1 VSHGINHRIPF
12 RLARMNGIATMEV
25 FLHDCRVECVNSEL
39 YVMRLDPE
47 RVEPP
52 YSGCHAANKA
62 IWYLITVTASVT

>member
-1 VSHGINHRIPF
+1 
-12 RLARMNGIATMEV
+12 MDV